1 MRQLS
6 ILALCLLISACT
18 SEGEP
23 AAVAAP
29 ASPAPTA
36 AAAGQDSPVISDI
49 PPAIE
54 VTPEDVAYGATAE
67 RNLTGYFVL
76 PADVVEPVPGVIVI
90 HEQWGLDDYVR
101 AMSRRLAGEGYAV
114 LAVDLFDGQTASSQ
128 EQVDALLAL
137 FMSDRAATIDNI
149 RQAQR
154 FLEQNALAPRVAVLG
169 FGLGGQWSLE
179 AGLEFGDTLDGVVML
194 YGQVVNDTGR
204 LAALRAP
211 LLGLFAAVDDSI
223 PVREVTQF
231 RSSLRDIGRS
241 AVVLINSNVGHG
253 FANPRGSAYNHE
265 VASESWDTVLEFLD
279 SSLH

>member
-1 MRQLS
+1 
-6 ILALCLLISACT
+6 
-18 SEGEP
+18 
-23 AAVAAP
+23 
-29 ASPAPTA
+29 
-36 AAAGQDSPVISDI
+36 
-49 PPAIE
+49 
-54 VTPEDVAYGATAE
+54 
-67 RNLTGYFVL
+67 
-76 PADVVEPVPGVIVI
+76 
-90 HEQWGLDDYVR
+90 
-101 AMSRRLAGEGYAV
+101 V